1 MITRLGATT
10 LAVLSLGVGYGLAQ
24 TLSDYTFYTTQ
35 EEGEILASEL
45 MYGTVENPDGEI
57 LGDVVDVVIN
67 ENLEVKALIVGVGGF
82 LGLLQKHVAVRF
94 DEIDRI
100 RDTDTGEVSLVFETS
115 EPELRAAPEFQTL
128 ADQMAETEREELF
141 AE

>member
-1 MITRLGATT
+1 MMRRLSAAT
-10 LAVLSLGVGYGLAQ
+10 LAVLLLGVGYGLAQ
-24 TLSDYTFYTTQ
+24 TLSADTFYTSQ
-35 EEGEILASEL
+35 QEGEILASEL
-45 MYGTVENPDGEI
+45 MYGTVQNSEGEI

-67 ENLEVKALIVGVGGF
+67 EHLEVKALIVGVGGF

-100 RDTDTGEVSLVFETS
+100 RDMDTGEVSLVFETS
-115 EPELRAAPEFQTL
+115 EPELRGAPEFQTL
-128 ADQMAETEREELF
+128 ADQMAETEREELM